1 MNWQTFCK
9 MANLM
14 ASACKICQ
22 RKQLPIKSINSQKYS
37 VIQDKG
43 RRVQTDLVYVYFVNT
58 EGLNVYAAN
67 FSKGKEVV
75 LVQMPA
81 AFPSTDDSLIHWCR
95 RQTCPL
101 GQVTTLSPK
110 TDDSLVLWHRRE
122 P

>member
-1 MNWQTFCK
+1 

-67 FSKGKEVV
+67 FSKGKEELSWYRCQLRF
-75 LVQMPA
+75 LVQMTA
-81 AFPSTDDSLIHWCR
+81 SSTGADDR
-95 RQTCPL
+95 
-101 GQVTTLSPK
+101 
-110 TDDSLVLWHRRE
+110 LVL
-122 P
+122 